1 MISLCLVHR
10 QNARHKP
17 YGFDLM
23 TEDEKVYYPLAADTQ
38 AEMDEWIAVL
48 TRAIASEMEDADG
61 EGEGERGRREGE
73 GGREAWREKW
83 KDEGMERGIEGG
95 GIGGRNGRIEGE
107 RREAGGKIED
117 RKRMVHAF
125 LTF

>member
-1 MISLCLVHR
+1 MYQ

-48 TRAIASEMEDADG
+48 TRAINSEMEDADG
-61 EGEGERGRREGE
+61 EGEGGKRRRG
-73 GGREAWREKW
+73 
-83 KDEGMERGIEGG
+83 
-95 GIGGRNGRIEGE
+95 
-107 RREAGGKIED
+107 
-117 RKRMVHAF
+117 
-125 LTF
+125 